1 MTTGTQKTVVVLGGP
16 TGPTGT
22 VKGVVILSAFT
33 GLSGGFAQWLQ
44 ATGPTG
50 GVHGEIERVY
60 SIANTGPKGVHKT
73 VIIKGFVGPTGH

>member
-1 MTTGTQKTVVVLGGP
+1 MTNGVQKTVVVLAGP

-22 VKGVVILSAFT
+22 MKGVVILSAFT
-33 GLSGGFAQWLQ
+33 GFTGELAQWLQ